1 MYTNP
6 QKKFEKE
13 SKKVLTTEYG
23 CDNIIE
29 RPEKRAYGL
38 CALKSAVASA
48 GKAVKPRIPAGQN
61 RTHRRMNYETSAKLL
76 VMKLLYVQAKPDTR
90 ENEL

>member
-29 RPEKRAYGL
+29 RPEKRACGL

-48 GKAVKPRIPAGQN
+48 GKAVKPCIPAGLN
-61 RTHRRMNYETSAKLL
+61 RTHRRMNYE
-76 VMKLLYVQAKPDTR
+76 
-90 ENEL
+90 